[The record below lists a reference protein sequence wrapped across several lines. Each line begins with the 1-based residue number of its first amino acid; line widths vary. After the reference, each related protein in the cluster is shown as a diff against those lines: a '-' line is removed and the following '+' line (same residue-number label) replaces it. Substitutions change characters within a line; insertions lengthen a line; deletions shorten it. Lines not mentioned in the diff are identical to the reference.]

1 MEPPMIHHEAHVERL
16 VGRRVHDIDG
26 EVVGRI
32 EEIRAEV
39 VDGELVVLEY
49 HIGSAALIERIAGF
63 ATSLPFLNV
72 LRHGRRG
79 CLVRWTD
86 MDLSDPARPVVRMSR
101 RELRR
106 AGAG

>member
-1 MEPPMIHHEAHVERL
+1 MIHHEAHVERL
-16 VGRRVHDIDG
+16 LGCRVRDIDG

-32 EEIRAEV
+32 EEMRAEV

-49 HIGSAALIERIAGF
+49 HVGSAALFERIAGF
-63 ATSLPFLNV
+63 ATSLPFLGV
-72 LRHGRRG
+72 LRRTPRG
-79 CLVRWTD
+79 CIVRWSD
-86 MDLSDPARPVVRMSR
+86 MDLSNPSRPAVRMSR